1 MKTLDFLG
9 RWLPCL
15 ALFFAVSGK
24 ASFDDLLLDDF
35 EIQGVEVDVTAA
47 SASEARLKAFDTAQT
62 QAFQK
67 LVDRVVPESERSAW
81 LALKP
86 SRIEALVQ
94 DIEVTKEKNSAVRY
108 IATFTVRFK
117 DIAVKDLLT
126 QHLQSG
132 DLPRAKTQEED
143 PDALEKAPLL
153 PAKKTL
159 VLPLYLLHGTP
170 ILWEENNTWFAFVA
184 NGSRDDLLV
193 IPAGDL
199 EDVADISPKQLL
211 AQDTASFAKLMD
223 RYGVAQL
230 VVAALKEEKVGEPR
244 LALSLYNKEGSVLAR
259 QEKPLLPQI
268 DSARSFKPALQ
279 MIEGFVKE
287 PSSSSAASDQ
297 EEGPSP
303 VMGAGVDVVATFD
316 TLKEW
321 HEIKKRLEHMPLLKL
336 VLVKQLARYNATLRV
351 RPTNKQDDVKR
362 LLEQEGFQVSRGR
375 LGKSLEISLKTPET
389 SAAPLEGP
397 SQGEVDELSQ
407 LD

>member
-1 MKTLDFLG
+1 MKADVFFK
-9 RWLPCL
+9 RWAPCL
-15 ALFFAVSGK
+15 ALFFAVSLA
-24 ASFDDLLLDDF
+24 ASSDDLLLDDF
-35 EIQGVEVDVTAA
+35 EIQGVDVDVTAA
-47 SASEARLKAFDTAQT
+47 SASEARLQAFDAAQT

-67 LVDRVVPESERSAW
+67 LVERVVPESERSAW

-117 DIAVKDLLT
+117 DIAVKDLLA
-126 QHLQSG
+126 QHLQG
-132 DLPRAKTQEED
+132 ADPLKAKTQEEGG
-143 PDALEKAPLL
+143 DALEKAPLL

-159 VLPLYLLHGTP
+159 VLPLYLLDGAPT
-170 ILWEENNTWFAFVA
+170 LWEENNPWFAFVA
-184 NGSRDDLLV
+184 DGSRDDLLV

-199 EDVADISPKQLL
+199 EDVADVSPKQLL
-211 AQDTASFAKLMD
+211 AQDTGSFAKLME
-223 RYGVAQL
+223 RYGVTQL

-244 LALSLYNKEGSVLAR
+244 LALTLYNKEGSVLAR

-268 DSARSFKPALQ
+268 DPTRSFKPALQ
-279 MIEGFVKE
+279 MIEVFIKE
-287 PSSSSAASDQ
+287 PSSSSETADR

-303 VMGAGVDVVATFD
+303 VMGAGVDVTVTFD

-362 LLEQEGFQVSRGR
+362 LLEQEGFQVSQGR
-375 LGKSLEISLKTPET
+375 IGKSLEVSLKTPET
-389 SAAPLEGP
+389 TAAPLEGP